1 MGNILVLDD
10 EESLR
15 FTFEHFL
22 RDAGHEV
29 LCAGTYDEA
38 VARVSQTEFDV
49 IISDIILGG
58 KSGVDFLRECRKR
71 NLSCPVIM
79 ITGYPAIQTAADVV
93 RLGAFDYL
101 PKPIEPET
109 LLHVTE
115 LALQHKR
122 VTDENEDSRSRL
134 DTIFSSV
141 EYSIITV
148 SKDLVVTELNQ
159 AAKTLCGF
167 DHEVVGKDLRSLEFG
182 CKGRCLR
189 ALEKT
194 SAKRQPVRAQRFEC
208 RQENNPTK
216 SMNLSTYP
224 LTDRRGSFTGAAM
237 VCRDETRIAA
247 YEGNVGERRSLH
259 NMVGKSG
266 QMQRIYS
273 LLEVLANVGSSVLI
287 SGESGT
293 GKELVAEALHYLG
306 MRKNRPLVKV
316 NCSALSES
324 LLESELFGHVRG
336 AFTGAIHDKVGRF
349 QKADG
354 GTIFLDEIGDLSPKV
369 QVTLLRVLEGKQIER
384 VGDSTPVRI
393 DARVITATNK
403 NLEEKVKLG
412 EFRADLLFRLRVV
425 EVALPPLR
433 ERLEDI
439 PLLVEHFVKE
449 LNRKMNMAINGVSPD
464 VEGILLTYPWPGNIR
479 ELQYAL
485 EHAFVL
491 CQEGTI
497 TVEHLPPYI
506 RSVSPSHAYS
516 FGKTQS
522 AKPQAIIEAL
532 EKTAWNKKGAAR
544 LLGIDRKTLYRS
556 IAKYNIAA
564 VRKG

>member
-38 VARVSQTEFDV
+38 IAHVSQTEFDV
-49 IISDIILGG
+49 IISDIILDG
-58 KSGVDFLRECRKR
+58 KSGVDFLGECRKR

-101 PKPIEPET
+101 RKPIEPET
-109 LLHVTE
+109 LLRVTE
-115 LALQHKR
+115 LALQHKT
-122 VTDENEDSRSRL
+122 VTNENEDYRSRL
-134 DTIFSSV
+134 DAIFSSV

-159 AAKTLCGF
+159 AAKNLCGI

-182 CKGRCLR
+182 CKGRCLE

-194 SAKRQPVRAQRFEC
+194 IAKRQPVRAQRFEC
-208 RQENNPTK
+208 RRKNNPTK

-247 YEGNVGERRSLH
+247 YEGNVGERGSLH
-259 NMVGKSG
+259 NIVGKSG

-273 LLEVLANVGSSVLI
+273 LLEALANVGSSVLI

-293 GKELVAEALHYLG
+293 GKELVADALHYLG

-336 AFTGAIHDKVGRF
+336 AFTGAVHDKVGRF

-354 GTIFLDEIGDLSPKV
+354 GTIFLDEVGDLSPKV
-369 QVTLLRVLEGKQIER
+369 QVTLLRVLEQKQIER
-384 VGDSTPVRI
+384 VGDSNPVRI

-403 NLEEKVKLG
+403 NLEEKVRLG

-439 PLLVEHFVKE
+439 PLLVEHFVKD
-449 LNRKMNMAINGVSPD
+449 LNRKMNMAINSVSPD
-464 VEGILLTYPWPGNIR
+464 VRGNFSQLPMAGQHTRVTVRAGTCVCSLPGR
-479 ELQYAL
+479 YDHSGA
-485 EHAFVL
+485 
-491 CQEGTI
+491 
-497 TVEHLPPYI
+497 
-506 RSVSPSHAYS
+506 
-516 FGKTQS
+516 S
-522 AKPQAIIEAL
+522 AAVYQVGFPES
-532 EKTAWNKKGAAR
+532 R
-544 LLGIDRKTLYRS
+544 LLFWQDTERKASGHY
-556 IAKYNIAA
+556 
-564 VRKG
+564 